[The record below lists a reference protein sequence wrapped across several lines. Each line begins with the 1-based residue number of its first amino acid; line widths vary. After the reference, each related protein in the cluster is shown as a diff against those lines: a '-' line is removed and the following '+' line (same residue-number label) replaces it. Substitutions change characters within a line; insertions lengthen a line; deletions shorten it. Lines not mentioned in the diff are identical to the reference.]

1 MLALT
6 PAERRGALVLIV
18 LLLLGAAHDL
28 WRAAGTRSHAPPDPS
43 PADDRAGTMDPPD
56 PPSARTVNPRPP
68 AATPRLDINRADARE
83 LDALPGVG
91 PVLAERI
98 VQQRGRFGPFRDL
111 DELLV
116 VRGVGPRLLERLR
129 PRLRLGAADAS
140 PTARA
145 PVARP
150 RR

>member
-1 MLALT
+1 MPEDGV
-6 PAERRGALVLIV
+6 PAGYPPKAGAGPARERDH
-18 LLLLGAAHDL
+18 AA
-28 WRAAGTRSHAPPDPS
+28 
-43 PADDRAGTMDPPD
+43 
-56 PPSARTVNPRPP
+56 PSARRGP
-68 AATPRLDINRADARE
+68 AAAILRPAAAAPRLDLNRADARE

-98 VQQRGRFGPFRDL
+98 VQQRGRFGPFQEL
-111 DELLV
+111 DELLA

>member
-6 PAERRGALVLIV
+6 PAERRGALVLVV

-28 WRAAGTRSHAPPDPS
+28 WRAAGARSHAPSDPS
-43 PADDRAGTMDPPD
+43 PAGDRTGTAEPPG
-56 PPSARTVNPRPP
+56 P
-68 AATPRLDINRADARE
+68 AAAILRPAAAAPRLDLNRADARE

-129 PRLRLGAADAS
+129 PRLTLGAADSS
-140 PTARA
+140 PPARA
-145 PVARP
+145 PVAKP
-150 RR
+150 RH

>member
-6 PAERRGALVLIV
+6 PAERRGALVLVV

-28 WRAAGTRSHAPPDPS
+28 WRAAGARSPAPSDPS
-43 PADDRAGTMDPPD
+43 PAGDRTGTADPPG
-56 PPSARTVNPRPP
+56 PP
-68 AATPRLDINRADARE
+68 AAAAIPRPAAAAPRLDLNRADARE

-111 DELLV
+111 DELLA

-129 PRLRLGAADAS
+129 PRLTLGAADSS
-140 PTARA
+140 PPARA